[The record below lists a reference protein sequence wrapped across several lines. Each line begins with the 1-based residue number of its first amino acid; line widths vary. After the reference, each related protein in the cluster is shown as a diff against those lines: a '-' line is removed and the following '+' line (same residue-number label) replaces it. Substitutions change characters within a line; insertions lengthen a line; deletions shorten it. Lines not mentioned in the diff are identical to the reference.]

1 MLAVDRQREGRR
13 VPHSL
18 GDAPTWQFGVRLKG
32 DWGVPADASP
42 GPVYKAETAL
52 GAGTALVYRMAP
64 RFGFG
69 RITERKRGLLQGKS
83 EALKV
88 GCGLIQAGV

>member
-1 MLAVDRQREGRR
+1 M
-13 VPHSL
+13 PHSL

-32 DWGVPADASP
+32 NWGTPSDASP

-52 GAGTALVYRMAP
+52 GAGTAPVYRMAP

-69 RITERKRGLLQGKS
+69 RITQRKRGLLQSKN

-88 GCGLIQAGV
+88 